1 MNGPSRWLAGGI
13 LVLVLLLL
21 PRFIYPVLALDILCF
36 ALFALA
42 FDIIFGYCGL
52 LSFGHAAFWGV
63 SGYVAANLLTRT
75 ELPVPV
81 ALLGGAAA
89 ALLISF
95 PIGFLSIRSAGIY
108 FSMITL
114 AFGQMIDFIAKQA
127 TDYTGG
133 DNGIPG
139 IPRPPFMGIDFN
151 NTYHAYYFGL
161 FVVGVGYA
169 VAWRTV
175 NSPFGQA
182 LRAIRDNETRARSV
196 GYNPNRQKLLAFL
209 ISAMLAGAAGSLHV
223 IAHGVV
229 SLDAVNWGTSGLV
242 VMITLLGGSGT
253 FLGPAVGAALVL
265 LLRDAL
271 ASSTAA
277 VGVATGAVFVVTV
290 LFFRRGVVG
299 TLEQLVEKLR
309 KQAPHPPAAHPPTAA
324 RPKPSA

>member
-1 MNGPSRWLAGGI
+1 
-13 LVLVLLLL
+13 
-21 PRFIYPVLALDILCF
+21 
-36 ALFALA
+36 
-42 FDIIFGYCGL
+42 
-52 LSFGHAAFWGV
+52 
-63 SGYVAANLLTRT
+63 
-75 ELPVPV
+75 
-81 ALLGGAAA
+81 
-89 ALLISF
+89 
-95 PIGFLSIRSAGIY
+95 
-108 FSMITL
+108 MITL

-139 IPRPPFMGIDFN
+139 IPRAPFLGIDFN

-161 FVVGVGYA
+161 LVVGAGYA

-182 LRAIRDNETRARSV
+182 LRAIRDNETRARRV
-196 GYNPNRQKLLAFL
+196 GYSPNRQKLLAFL
-209 ISAMLAGAAGSLHV
+209 ISATLAGVAGSLHV
-223 IAHGVV
+223 IGHGVV

-299 TLEQLVEKLR
+299 TLAELVDKLR
-309 KQAPHPPAAHPPTAA
+309 KPAAHPPAA
-324 RPKPSA
+324 APPKPSP